1 MSKSH
6 PTLEADTYRSPLSL
20 PGDKVSVYV
29 GDRSSEW
36 LESRRTAA
44 VEWHIWAGV
53 GPVKHFLQIYVRK
66 FRPLPKRADF
76 RQKVPG
82 TGRLLALG
90 AGPVPPNARRSVRIM
105 PSGTPIPGSRRRAR
119 APSGVLDI
127 VAHRLGL
134 GLDAVHAVLDQV
146 ANADEADHPFAVHDR
161 QVADPP

>member
-1 MSKSH
+1 MKPSDPGPPPTCPFIIITMSKSH

-66 FRPLPKRADF
+66 FPRPPKRTDF
-76 RQKVPG
+76 SQKAPEA
-82 TGRLLALG
+82 GRRLALWTRPRSTER
-90 AGPVPPNARRSVRIM
+90 APIRSNHAQRRSHSKDSP
-105 PSGTPIPGSRRRAR
+105 PSSRAITRSGYTPASPRPRPRCDPCGT
-119 APSGVLDI
+119 
-127 VAHRLGL
+127 
-134 GLDAVHAVLDQV
+134 
-146 ANADEADHPFAVHDR
+146 
-161 QVADPP
+161 